1 MGLTVTFVSGPRC
14 TGKSALIRGMIDRL
28 WKKEPHYIR
37 LVCAGSGKLPPNRS
51 RKPIPPCGVATA
63 RWLEYDAEHVFEVLP
78 EGLTAIHQHD
88 RNGSV
93 VIEADADPILRH
105 AYPYDHQV
113 FVMAM
118 PTAVSGV
125 FTDPSRAA
133 EEFYRALDDTMAFA
147 TAAFGLS
154 SERAQDEV
162 EPSEERPPLSDTT
175 IGRII
180 DSPGGEELAARVL
193 LRESY
198 RGLVESDVIVVN
210 PAVGESGPEGA
221 DCLQRIEQVLRRIS
235 RKPERDGV
243 LFLCDPRESNTKA
256 HRKLDKALR
265 RMFERNS

>member
-37 LVCAGSGKLPPNRS
+37 LVRAGSGKRPPNTFQ
-51 RKPIPPCGVATA
+51 KPIPPCGVATA

-93 VIEADADPILRH
+93 VIEAEADPILRH
-105 AYPYDHQV
+105 AYPYDHRV

-118 PTAVSGV
+118 PAAVSEV

-147 TAAFGLS
+147 SGVFGLPAD
-154 SERAQDEV
+154 RIQDEV
-162 EPSEERPPLSDTT
+162 EPSEERSPLSDTT
-175 IGRII
+175 IGRIL
-180 DSPGGEELAARVL
+180 DTPGGEELAARVL
-193 LRESY
+193 LRQGY
-198 RGLVESDVIVVN
+198 RALVESDVIVIN
-210 PAVGESGPEGA
+210 PAVGERGPEGA
-221 DCLQRIEQVLRRIS
+221 DCLQRIEQVLRRI
-235 RKPERDGV
+235 RGEPERDGV

-265 RMFERNS
+265 RMFERDS

>member
-37 LVCAGSGKLPPNRS
+37 LVLAGSGKRPPS
-51 RKPIPPCGVATA
+51 RTQKPIPPCGVSTA
-63 RWLEYDAEHVFEVLP
+63 RWLEYDADHVFEVLP
-78 EGLTAIHQHD
+78 DGLTAIHRHD

-93 VIEADADPILRH
+93 VIEADADPALRH
-105 AYPYDHQV
+105 AYPYDHRV

-118 PTAVSGV
+118 PNSVSDV
-125 FTDPSRAA
+125 FREPSRAA

-154 SERAQDEV
+154 SERTQDEV

-175 IGRII
+175 IGRIL

-193 LRESY
+193 LRQSY

-210 PAVGESGPEGA
+210 PAVGESGSGSAE
-221 DCLQRIEQVLRRIS
+221 CLRRIEGLLRRTR
-235 RKPERDGV
+235 RKPDRDGT
-243 LFLCDPRESNTKA
+243 LFLCNPRESNTRA
-256 HRKLDKALR
+256 HKRLDKALR
-265 RMFERNS
+265 RMFERNA